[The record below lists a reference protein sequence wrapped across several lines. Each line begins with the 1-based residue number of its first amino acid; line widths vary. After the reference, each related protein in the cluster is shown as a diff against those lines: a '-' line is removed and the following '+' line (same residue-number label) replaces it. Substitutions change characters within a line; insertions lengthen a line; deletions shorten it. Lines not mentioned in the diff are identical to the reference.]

1 MWLMLPMYI
10 LCLVIGL
17 TTTTF
22 GIWYVIDGDPDG
34 ILMSVTGL
42 VFVFFGIVLIVSYV
56 RRINTDNRT
65 LKYGRAIPNCVIVD
79 YSDDMS
85 LFINGVPL
93 LKIICKDESTGMLY
107 ELSTGTTCELK
118 YPIGAYI

>member
-42 VFVFFGIVLIVSYV
+42 VFVFFRDS
-56 RRINTDNRT
+56 INSI
-65 LKYGRAIPNCVIVD
+65 LRAKN
-79 YSDDMS
+79 
-85 LFINGVPL
+85 
-93 LKIICKDESTGMLY
+93 KHR
-107 ELSTGTTCELK
+107 
-118 YPIGAYI
+118 

>member
-1 MWLMLPMYI
+1 M
-10 LCLVIGL
+10 
-17 TTTTF
+17 
-22 GIWYVIDGDPDG
+22 
-34 ILMSVTGL
+34 
-42 VFVFFGIVLIVSYV
+42 

-118 YPIGAYI
+118 YPIGVYVTLYELNGYVTLDKNSIKKTGGYTIG

>member
-1 MWLMLPMYI
+1 M
-10 LCLVIGL
+10 
-17 TTTTF
+17 
-22 GIWYVIDGDPDG
+22 IDGDPDG

-85 LFINGVPL
+85 LFINGVPYL
-93 LKIICKDESTGMLY
+93 RLFVKMNPLVCYTN
-107 ELSTGTTCELK
+107 
-118 YPIGAYI
+118 